1 MGSGKLPNQPRTR
14 ERLAD
19 LYADDVVALAVL
31 QHLWGVL
38 STEEKEEVV
47 HNGAYGDT
55 WYGLDLGMWVAAQRR
70 HPVPERL
77 LDVVE
82 AEMRRRGDPIRL
94 EESIAR
100 VRAMHEESA

>member
-1 MGSGKLPNQPRTR
+1 MDGVNLLNQSKTR

-31 QHLWGVL
+31 QYLWEIL
-38 STEEKEEVV
+38 ADEEKEEVV

-82 AEMRRRGDPIRL
+82 AEMRHRDDPIRL
-94 EESIAR
+94 DESISCL
-100 VRAMHEESA
+100 RAMNKEAA